1 MIRKRVLF
9 QGSFRPFRGG
19 PSRAKEARGREI
31 ASALGGEL
39 VRAGLDVVL
48 TSAADLDE
56 CVGRSAE
63 EACAAL
69 GADPRER
76 IRTYA
81 YGERALGGGYF
92 GMVLEPLDRRFQ
104 EVRTFLAQQ
113 ADAVVAISGGKGTRD
128 ALQKAVLARKPV
140 FPVGVAG
147 GGAREEWERLQRER
161 YANRVAGDLD
171 FLGDLG
177 MEPAAMAA
185 RIAEQC
191 RALLSASEPVYSRRV
206 FIVHGRDDALKSEAA
221 RFLERLGL
229 IPVILHEQVDA
240 GRAIFAKLQDELAD
254 VGFALVLLTPD
265 DEGGLRGSGVSA
277 GRARQNVIFEHGLL
291 IGRLGPER
299 VCCVMRGEVE
309 VPSDLAGFVYKEI
322 PAGRSLETI
331 ALDLARELR
340 EAGYPVDANK
350 LLPGR
355 ASTGD

>member
-1 MIRKRVLF
+1 MIRKRILF
-9 QGSFRPFRGG
+9 QGSFELLRDTMD
-19 PSRAKEARGREI
+19 AQQKARGHEI

-48 TSAADLDE
+48 TSGVGLDE
-56 CVGRSAE
+56 CVGRGAE

-69 GADPRER
+69 GAAPRER

-81 YGERALGGGYF
+81 LGERGASGPHF
-92 GMVLEPLDRRFQ
+92 GMVLQPLDRRFQ

-113 ADAVVAISGGKGTRD
+113 ADAVVAVSGGKGTRD

-140 FPVGVAG
+140 CPVAVAG

-191 RALLSASEPVYSRRV
+191 RALLTAAEPVYSRRV
-206 FIVHGRDDALKSEAA
+206 FVVHGRDDGLKNEAA
-221 RFLERLGL
+221 RLLERLGL
-229 IPVILHEQVDA
+229 SPVILQEQADA
-240 GRAIFAKLQDELAD
+240 GRPIFAKLQDELAD
-254 VGFALVLLTPD
+254 VGFAIVLLTPD
-265 DEGGLRGSGVSA
+265 DVGGLRGSGESA
-277 GRARQNVIFEHGLL
+277 GRARQNVVFEHGLL

-309 VPSDLAGFVYKEI
+309 IPSDLAGFVYKEI
-322 PAGRSLETI
+322 PAGGSLGAVAFE
-331 ALDLARELR
+331 LARELR
-340 EAGYPVDANK
+340 TAGYDVDANR
-350 LLPGR
+350 LL
-355 ASTGD
+355 